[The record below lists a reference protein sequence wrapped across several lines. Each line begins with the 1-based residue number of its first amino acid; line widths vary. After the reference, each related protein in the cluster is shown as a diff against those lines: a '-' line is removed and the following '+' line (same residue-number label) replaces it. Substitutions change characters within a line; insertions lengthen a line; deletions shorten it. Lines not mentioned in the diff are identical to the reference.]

1 MNTINQLISNI
12 KSGNI
17 SPIYF
22 LMGEESYYIDLISDY
37 IESNV
42 LQEEEKGF
50 NQVVLYGKEVSIQDI
65 ISNAK
70 RYPMMAERQVV
81 IVKEAQNLIK
91 TIDQLVDYVKNPQ
104 PSTVLVINYKYKTL
118 DKRKAL
124 YKLLSKSGVIF
135 DSKKIYEDKV
145 PSWIQNFLKSKQITI
160 IPKAALMLS
169 EFLGNDLSK
178 IANELNK
185 LEIVVGSDK
194 QVTPEIIEENIGI
207 SKDFNNFELQ
217 KAIGN
222 LDHKKAYQ
230 IVNYFAQ
237 NHKQHP
243 FVLTISILYMY
254 FTKLMTL
261 HTVSDKSP
269 AAVSKALGVNP
280 YFVSEY
286 ITVSKNFPMK
296 RISGVLET
304 LRVYDS
310 KSKGVGANL
319 GPRDLYYELASFPNT
334 RVKPL
339 GTTYLY
345 SNQKSNKSPNRKIAS
360 ASCLIE
366 SNHFTNFFSR
376 GIDSFAV
383 GAPKWLSEAKYIFF
397 P

>member
-1 MNTINQLISNI
+1 MNSINQLITDI
-12 KSGNI
+12 KGGKI
-17 SPIYF
+17 APIYF
-22 LMGEESYYIDLISDY
+22 LMGEESYYIDMISDY
-37 IESNV
+37 IESN
-42 LQEEEKGF
+42 LLLEEEKGF

-65 ISNAK
+65 ISYSK

-91 TIDQLVDYVKNPQ
+91 TIEQLVDYVKNPQ
-104 PSTVLVINYKYKTL
+104 PSTVLVFNYKYKTL

-124 YKLLSKSGVIF
+124 YKSLSKSAVVF
-135 DSKKIYEDKV
+135 DSKKIYEDKI

-160 IPKAALMLS
+160 TPKAALILS

-185 LEIVVGSDK
+185 LVIVVGPGK
-194 QVTPEIIEENIGI
+194 QVTSEIIEENIGI

-230 IVNYFAQ
+230 IVNYFSQ
-237 NHKQHP
+237 NQKQHP
-243 FVLTISILYMY
+243 FVLTISILFMY

-286 ITVSKNFPMK
+286 LSVSKNFPMK
-296 RISGVLET
+296 RISGVLKT
-304 LRVYDS
+304 LRIYDV
-310 KSKGVGANL
+310 KSKGVGANISSK
-319 GPRDLYYELASFPNT
+319 DLYYELIYN
-334 RVKPL
+334 VLK
-339 GTTYLY
+339 
-345 SNQKSNKSPNRKIAS
+345 
-360 ASCLIE
+360 
-366 SNHFTNFFSR
+366 
-376 GIDSFAV
+376 
-383 GAPKWLSEAKYIFF
+383 
-397 P
+397 

>member
-1 MNTINQLISNI
+1 MNSINQLITDI
-12 KSGNI
+12 KSGKI
-17 SPIYF
+17 APIYF
-22 LMGEESYYIDLISDY
+22 LMGDESYYIDLLSDY
-37 IESNV
+37 IESNI

-50 NQVVLYGKEVSIQDI
+50 NQVVLYGKDVSIQDI

-91 TIDQLVDYVKNPQ
+91 TIDQLVDYAKNPQ
-104 PSTVLVINYKYKTL
+104 PSTVLVFNYKYKTL

-124 YKLLSKSGVIF
+124 YKSLSKSGVIF

-269 AAVSKALGVNP
+269 AAVSKVLGVNP
-280 YFVSEY
+280 YFVNEY

-304 LRVYDS
+304 LRVYDA

-319 GPRDLYYELASFPNT
+319 GPKDLYYELIYT
-334 RVKPL
+334 ILK
-339 GTTYLY
+339 
-345 SNQKSNKSPNRKIAS
+345 
-360 ASCLIE
+360 
-366 SNHFTNFFSR
+366 
-376 GIDSFAV
+376 
-383 GAPKWLSEAKYIFF
+383 
-397 P
+397 